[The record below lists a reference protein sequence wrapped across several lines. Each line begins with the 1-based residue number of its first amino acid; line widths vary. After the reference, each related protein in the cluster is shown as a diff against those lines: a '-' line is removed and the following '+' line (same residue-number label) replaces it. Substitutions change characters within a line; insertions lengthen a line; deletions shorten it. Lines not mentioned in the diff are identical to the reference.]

1 MTNEKAQTNIDLVY
15 WAASARKYGFKDQVK
30 AAVAGGFTSMA
41 ITAETFKQ
49 AIADDIKP
57 KDIAKIALDA
67 GVPIHHFDTITD
79 WSPIRYPSFLSGP
92 LKERFDFS
100 TEEIL
105 KMCEVLDIK
114 TLLAFPCFEVDSV
127 SEDELFKGFA
137 TLCDKVKPMG
147 IRVDL
152 EFVPFLGV
160 PNLSAA
166 WKIVNTANR
175 SNSGLVIDIWH
186 FVKGSS
192 DLNFLRSIPA
202 DFLRNVQISDGYN
215 TQIGSDLIED
225 CLNHRAFA
233 GEGELPVN
241 KILEILKNKGKLEM
255 AGPETFSTL
264 ADQMTPKEVGKK
276 DGDTIRNVLSL
287 AGIEY

>member
-1 MTNEKAQTNIDLVY
+1 MTNENLQTKIDLVY
-15 WAASARKYGFKDQVK
+15 WTASARKYGLRDQVK

-41 ITAETFKQ
+41 ITAETFKK
-49 AIADDIKP
+49 AVIDGIKP
-57 KDIAKIALDA
+57 NDIAKIASDA

-79 WSPIRYPSFLSGP
+79 WSPIRYPSYLSNS

-114 TLLAFPCFEVDSV
+114 TMLAFPCFELDSV
-127 SEDELFKGFA
+127 SDDELFKGFA
-137 TLCDKVKPMG
+137 NLCDKVKSMG

-160 PNLSAA
+160 PNLSSA
-166 WKIVNTANR
+166 WKIINTTNR

-186 FVKGSS
+186 FAKGGS
-192 DLNFLRSIPA
+192 DMDLLRSIPA
-202 DFLRNVQISDGYN
+202 KFLRNVQISDGYN
-215 TQIGSDLIED
+215 KQIGPDLIQD
-225 CLNHRAFA
+225 CLNHRSFA

-241 KILEILKNKGKLEM
+241 EILEILQNKGELEM
-255 AGPETFSTL
+255 AGPETFSKL
-264 ADQMTPKEVGKK
+264 ADGMTPSEVGKK

-287 AGIEY
+287 AGIKY